1 MTGMKDG
8 AAADPFQDPPE
19 DQADP
24 KEQDQSDSAGDEPVD
39 ASLDPE
45 TGSDSAPLSGTAEAA
60 ESTSRASAT
69 SGETA
74 TDADIPYIFRRERT
88 LQGRDQKPLYLQPET
103 QDRLDA
109 FVADLNDRYDRDV
122 KKADVQ
128 EAAIIAAI
136 EGETINTVLERWG
149 YGR

>member
-8 AAADPFQDPPE
+8 AAADPFQDPPDKPADDE
-19 DQADP
+19 KDQG
-24 KEQDQSDSAGDEPVD
+24 DSVTGGQQAG
-39 ASLDPE
+39 
-45 TGSDSAPLSGTAEAA
+45 
-60 ESTSRASAT
+60 ESTSGVSAST
-69 SGETA
+69 GETA
-74 TDADIPYIFRRERT
+74 TDAEIPYIFRRKRT
-88 LQGRDQKPLYLQPET
+88 LEGRDQKPLYLQPET

-109 FVADLNDRYDRDV
+109 FVADLNDRYDRGV

-136 EGETINTVLERWG
+136 EGETIYTVLERWG